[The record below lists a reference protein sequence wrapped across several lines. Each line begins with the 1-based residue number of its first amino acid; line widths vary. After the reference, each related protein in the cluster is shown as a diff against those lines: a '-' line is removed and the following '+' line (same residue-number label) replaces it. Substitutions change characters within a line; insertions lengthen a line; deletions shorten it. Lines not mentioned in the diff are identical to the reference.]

1 MNESPVVSVVLPAFN
16 EENLIA
22 GTLASLD
29 AFLAERF
36 ARYEIIVVDD
46 GSCDQTA
53 KIVRRWRPSGKAQLR
68 LLVNEINLGKG
79 YAIQRGVLSSRA
91 PFIVFMDADLPY
103 RLEAID
109 LFLQALQNGCDL
121 AIGSRVLAG
130 SHVEGVPPLRF
141 VAGQIF
147 SWLVQ
152 ALLFRGLPDTQCG
165 FKAFTAQAA
174 REIFSRLT
182 IRGFGF
188 DVEALYLAR
197 KFGFK
202 IQAVPVQMTTTYR
215 RDSRVR
221 LPSDSLRM
229 FLNLFQVRWNDLRG
243 RYK

>member
-1 MNESPVVSVVLPAFN
+1 MNESPVISVVLPAFN

-53 KIVRRWRPSGKAQLR
+53 EVVRRWRPSGSAQLR
-68 LLVNEINLGKG
+68 LLVNEVNLGKG
-79 YAIQRGVLSSRA
+79 YAIQRGVLSGRA

-109 LFLQALQNGCDL
+109 LFLQALQNGSDL
-121 AIGSRVLAG
+121 AVGSRVLAG
-130 SHVEGVPPLRF
+130 SHVEGVPRLRF

-174 REIFSRLT
+174 GEIFPRLT

-202 IQAVPVQMTTTYR
+202 IQAVPVQMTAAYR

-221 LPSDSLRM
+221 LLRDSLRM

-243 RYK
+243 HYK

>member
-1 MNESPVVSVVLPAFN
+1 MNELPAVSVVLPAFN

-29 AFLAERF
+29 AFLAHRF

-46 GSCDQTA
+46 GSSDQTA
-53 KIVRRWRPSGKAQLR
+53 EIVKSWRAAPTAQIH
-68 LLVNEINLGKG
+68 LLVNEGNMGKG
-79 YAIQRGVLSSRA
+79 YAIRRGVLASQA
-91 PFIVFMDADLPY
+91 PVIIFMDADLPY

-109 LFLQALQNGCDL
+109 LFLQALHNGYDL
-121 AIGSRVLAG
+121 AVGSRVLAG
-130 SHVEGVPPLRF
+130 SHVEGVPRLRF
-141 VAGQIF
+141 IAGQVF

-165 FKAFTAQAA
+165 FKAFTARAA
-174 REIFSRLT
+174 SEIFPRLT

-188 DVEALYLAR
+188 DVEMLYLAR
-197 KFGFK
+197 KLGFR
-202 IQAVPVQMTTTYR
+202 IQPVPVQMTETYR

-221 LPSDSLRM
+221 LLCDSLKM
-229 FLNLFQVRWNDLRG
+229 FLDLFRVRWNDLRG